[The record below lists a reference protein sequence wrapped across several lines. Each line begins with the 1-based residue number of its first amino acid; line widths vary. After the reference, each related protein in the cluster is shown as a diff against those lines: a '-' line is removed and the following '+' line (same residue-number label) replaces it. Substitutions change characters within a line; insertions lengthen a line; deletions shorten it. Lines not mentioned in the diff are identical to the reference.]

1 MTLQRAHPALVGNHH
16 GDRLTLHKGFLDRG
30 KIMLGRVGEGGA
42 ALAERRLRPKN
53 VADLADLLT
62 DLGPLLALGAEQRL
76 DALQLAAQV
85 LVLGADLEFL
95 ELAQRPQP
103 HIEDGVGLDLR
114 ELERFYQCRLWL
126 VLGADDFY
134 YPVNVI
140 VLETEHRK

>member
-1 MTLQRAHPALVGNHH
+1 MALQRTHPALVGNDH
-16 GDRLTLHKGFLDRG
+16 GDRLALDKSFLDRG
-30 KIMLGRVGEGGA
+30 EIVLRRVGELGA

-134 YPVNVI
+134 YSVDVQN
-140 VLETEHRK
+140 R